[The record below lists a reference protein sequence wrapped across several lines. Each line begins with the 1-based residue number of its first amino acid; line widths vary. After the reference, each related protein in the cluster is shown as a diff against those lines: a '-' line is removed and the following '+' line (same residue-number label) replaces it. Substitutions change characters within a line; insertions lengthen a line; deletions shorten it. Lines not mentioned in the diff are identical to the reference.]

1 MFCIFPKRGEELH
14 MPRLLL
20 ASSSPRRHQ
29 LMGEAGYQF
38 EICCSNV
45 EEISDESMNAVEL
58 TIANAKLKADPVS
71 NANPDSIVIGAD
83 TVVSLDDRIFGK
95 PTDLKHA
102 SVMLGQLVGR
112 THNVTTGVS
121 ILSLNHKVNFHV
133 ITEVTFKPLSENQIL
148 EYLNLINPLDKAG
161 SYAAQEHGDFIIDKY
176 SGSYTNVVGL
186 PMNELTKALKEQFK
200 IYPEL
205 PSAN

>member
-1 MFCIFPKRGEELH
+1 MFCKLAKRGEELH
-14 MPRLLL
+14 MQRLLL

-29 LMGEAGYQF
+29 LMDEAGYQF

-83 TVVSLDDRIFGK
+83 TVVSLDKKIFGK
-95 PTDLKHA
+95 PANLKHA
-102 SVMLGQLVGR
+102 SVMLAQLAGR

-121 ILSLNHKVNFHV
+121 ILSLNQKISFHV
-133 ITEVTFKPLSENQIL
+133 ITEVTFKPLSKTEIL
-148 EYLNLINPLDKAG
+148 QYLNLINPLDKAG
-161 SYAAQEHGDFIIDKY
+161 SYAAQEHGSFIIDKY

-186 PMNELTKALKEQFK
+186 PMDELTKALREKFNT
-200 IYPEL
+200 YPE
-205 PSAN
+205 STIS

>member
-1 MFCIFPKRGEELH
+1 

-45 EEISDESMNAVEL
+45 EEISDDSMNAVEL

-121 ILSLNHKVNFHV
+121 ILSLNHKV
-133 ITEVTFKPLSENQIL
+133 TESKVPLLTDCLASMECTIKEAYEGGDHTIFVGQIEQGFFNEESEPLVYYKSGLGDFKPN
-148 EYLNLINPLDKAG
+148 
-161 SYAAQEHGDFIIDKY
+161 
-176 SGSYTNVVGL
+176 
-186 PMNELTKALKEQFK
+186 
-200 IYPEL
+200 
-205 PSAN
+205 